1 MKSLTHL
8 LILFVTFVSSADAA
22 PTVFPPQVNLVGP
35 ESSQQLVVSTQDN
48 SKHVDLT
55 RVSQY
60 SSSDTSI
67 VTVTSRGSISPVKE
81 GKAIVTVVN
90 DLGNIQIPVTI
101 SGIETPLPVS
111 FRNEIQPI
119 LTKAMCNSGGCHGKA
134 EGQNGF
140 KLSVFGFDDQFDHEA
155 IAREARGRRLNPAA
169 PETSLLLRKA
179 TGSVP
184 HGGGHK
190 FAIGG
195 LWYQRVKRWIS
206 EGAMLDP
213 EAPEA
218 KVRLE
223 VYPPEASMMANSGQ
237 QVQVF
242 AVAAD
247 GSKQCVTR
255 EAEFISNAETVASV
269 DRDGWVQV
277 DDVPGEAAILVRFM
291 GSVATAR
298 VVLRQDVQVVRP
310 AVNNE
315 VDNLAWNRHEALGI
329 QPSELASD
337 SAFLRRVYLD
347 TIGTLPTV
355 TEARNFLASDA
366 PNKRSLIIESLL
378 NRSEY
383 SDFWAMKWGDILRVD
398 KEVIQPP
405 GTIAMTRWI
414 KTQFANNI
422 PYDEF
427 VRQIITAR
435 GSTQS
440 ETPAAMYLVHN
451 DAEKLARSMSQV
463 FLGVRIECAQC
474 HQHPFEKWGQA
485 DYYSFAS
492 FFTGMAKTATTGGA
506 SKIIDN
512 AGSNLKHPRTG
523 EEMVATGLGATPPDL
538 TSFSSRRAALADWMT
553 SKDNPF
559 LARMFVNRLWAHY
572 MGRGLVDPI
581 DDIRETNPASNEPL
595 LTYLSQQFVAANYDI
610 KTVTRLILNSR
621 VYQLSSR
628 TNESNLQDE
637 QNFSHAV
644 WRPMPAEV
652 LLDAI
657 CQATGIAETFNG
669 WPEGYR
675 AIEIWDN
682 RMPSYFFKVFGKPQR
697 VSVCECER
705 GNEPSIA
712 QALHLMNSS
721 ESVEKIRHK
730 NGVARRLAQS
740 NLSDDKII
748 EELYLGTLTRLPSE
762 AEVAL
767 MKQVFVEEGV
777 TRRTAVED
785 ILWALLNTREFVF
798 NH

>member
-1 MKSLTHL
+1 
-8 LILFVTFVSSADAA
+8 
-22 PTVFPPQVNLVGP
+22 
-35 ESSQQLVVSTQDN
+35 
-48 SKHVDLT
+48 
-55 RVSQY
+55 
-60 SSSDTSI
+60 
-67 VTVTSRGSISPVKE
+67 
-81 GKAIVTVVN
+81 
-90 DLGNIQIPVTI
+90 
-101 SGIETPLPVS
+101 
-111 FRNEIQPI
+111 
-119 LTKAMCNSGGCHGKA
+119 
-134 EGQNGF
+134 
-140 KLSVFGFDDQFDHEA
+140 
-155 IAREARGRRLNPAA
+155 
-169 PETSLLLRKA
+169 
-179 TGSVP
+179 
-184 HGGGHK
+184 
-190 FAIGG
+190 
-195 LWYQRVKRWIS
+195 
-206 EGAMLDP
+206 
-213 EAPEA
+213 
-218 KVRLE
+218 
-223 VYPPEASMMANSGQ
+223 
-237 QVQVF
+237 
-242 AVAAD
+242 
-247 GSKQCVTR
+247 
-255 EAEFISNAETVASV
+255 
-269 DRDGWVQV
+269 
-277 DDVPGEAAILVRFM
+277 
-291 GSVATAR
+291 
-298 VVLRQDVQVVRP
+298 
-310 AVNNE
+310 
-315 VDNLAWNRHEALGI
+315 
-329 QPSELASD
+329 
-337 SAFLRRVYLD
+337 
-347 TIGTLPTV
+347 
-355 TEARNFLASDA
+355 
-366 PNKRSLIIESLL
+366 
-378 NRSEY
+378 
-383 SDFWAMKWGDILRVD
+383 
-398 KEVIQPP
+398 
-405 GTIAMTRWI
+405 
-414 KTQFANNI
+414 
-422 PYDEF
+422 
-427 VRQIITAR
+427 
-435 GSTQS
+435 
-440 ETPAAMYLVHN
+440 
-451 DAEKLARSMSQV
+451 
-463 FLGVRIECAQC
+463 
-474 HQHPFEKWGQA
+474 
-485 DYYSFAS
+485 
-492 FFTGMAKTATTGGA
+492 
-506 SKIIDN
+506 
-512 AGSNLKHPRTG
+512 
-523 EEMVATGLGATPPDL
+523 MVATGLGATPPDL

-621 VYQLSSR
+621 IYQLSSR